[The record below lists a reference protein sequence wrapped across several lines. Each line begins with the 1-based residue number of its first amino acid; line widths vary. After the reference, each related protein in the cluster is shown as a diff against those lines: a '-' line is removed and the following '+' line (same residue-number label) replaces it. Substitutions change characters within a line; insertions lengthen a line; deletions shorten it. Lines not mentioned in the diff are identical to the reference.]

1 MNAKHFLPALLLLC
15 LAAPCLRA
23 ADFNSFP
30 ASDSRITWVGRT
42 AVSGGD
48 VSFDWSGVYAVVEF
62 LGNRLMLKASDTG
75 KDYFNVWLDRP
86 DMKAEPDFVF
96 CLESRDTVL
105 TVCTPPHVSHP
116 VPHIAIIQKRTEGEQ
131 GCATFHAF
139 YADGLNQARP
149 VHERVIEFVGD
160 SYTCGYGTLSYDRSE
175 AFSPETEDCNLT
187 YAAVIARH
195 FGADYWLI
203 AHSGMG
209 VARNYGDR
217 FPGWHMPDR
226 YRQTFDQQKQP
237 AWDAKDYGVTPALT
251 VIYLA
256 TNDVSGQKQPTR
268 EAFVQNYLRLIRQA
282 KANYG
287 ADHPVL
293 CIVPKGRDLMY
304 DYIKAAL
311 AQNKTRNVS
320 YMVLTGPVHDSEG
333 ELGASWHPNYAGQ
346 LKKAYAI
353 LPYVSTLT
361 GWSIEDK
368 ALK

>member
-1 MNAKHFLPALLLLC
+1 MRASNTFAAYFFRAGARTPNVRKPSASWTCWMSRSARISFTGGYLALE
-15 LAAPCLRA
+15 A
-23 ADFNSFP
+23 
-30 ASDSRITWVGRT
+30 G
-42 AVSGGD
+42 
-48 VSFDWSGVYAVVEF
+48 
-62 LGNRLMLKASDTG
+62 DTG
-75 KDYFNVWLDRP
+75 KDWFNVWIDREPTADP
-86 DMKAEPDFVF
+86 DRIVTID
-96 CLESRDTVL
+96 RDTTLVL
-105 TVCTPPHVSHP
+105 FQAKERKPMAHRIV
-116 VPHIAIIQKRTEGEQ
+116 IQKRTEGEQ
-131 GCATFHAF
+131 GRAIFKAF
-139 YADGLNQARP
+139 TAEGAFLQAECIRP
-149 VHERVIEFVGD
+149 RVIEFVGD
-160 SYTCGYGTLSYDRSE
+160 SYTCGYGSE
-175 AFSPETEDCNLT
+175 NSVREDPFRPADENPSKT
-187 YAAVIARH
+187 YADIIGRY
-195 FGADYWLI
+195 FGADVLHI
-203 AHSGMG
+203 SHSGQG
-209 VARNYGDR
+209 IARNYDDAGR
-217 FPGWHMPDR
+217 GRHMPDR